1 MGENLICSFFGHRE
15 ITVTPSLR
23 FRLAEEFQKAI
34 DLGCRIF
41 YCGAFG
47 DFDKLCYEV
56 ICEMQQRYPQYQIK
70 KVYCAPLESEL
81 RKSKRLPKEQYDD
94 YVYLTPKLFGWYRSI
109 FFRNVAM
116 IDASSYVVFYA
127 ENRENSGAYKAY
139 KYAKKSKNKRVVNL
153 WEDELS
159 N

>member
-1 MGENLICSFFGHRE
+1 MGDLICSCFGHRK
-15 ITVTPSLR
+15 IDGDAQLRVLVT
-23 FRLAEEFQKAI
+23 EELQRAI
-34 DLGCRIF
+34 DFGCRIF

-81 RKSKRLPKEQYDD
+81 RKPKRLPKEQYDD

-116 IDASSYVVFYA
+116 IDASSYVIFYA
-127 ENRENSGAYKAY
+127 EDREGSGANKAY
-139 KYAKKSKNKRVVNL
+139 QYAFRQKDKKVVNL
-153 WEDELS
+153 FGK
-159 N
+159 